1 MSVSCRE
8 IDINVPPARTGARWQ
23 IVRLHSVIAHFF
35 IAVSG
40 ARAVAFLLLNCGA
53 SART

>member
-1 MSVSCRE
+1 MSVGCGE

-23 IVRLHSVIAHFF
+23 ILRLHSVIAHFF
-35 IAVSG
+35 IAVSD
-40 ARAVAFLLLNCGA
+40 ARAVAFLLLNRDA